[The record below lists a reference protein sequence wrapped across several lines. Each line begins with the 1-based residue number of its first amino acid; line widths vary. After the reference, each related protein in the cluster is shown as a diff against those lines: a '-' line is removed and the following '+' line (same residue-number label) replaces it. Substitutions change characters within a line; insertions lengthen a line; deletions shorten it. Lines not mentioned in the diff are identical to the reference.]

1 MRHLSSAL
9 ILLLVSASLAGAQ
22 DRPVSVPPD
31 SARGQAAAQFQ
42 QEHGPAWRV
51 AWHEKAGTPA
61 TLTNGRAR
69 GYSGPPEQAGRAFL
83 DDHKKLFGIENARQN
98 LDVAE
103 TIQSEKGSSR
113 VQYRQVYHGIPVLNS
128 GYLVAF
134 DREGAVHYVSGD
146 YYPDLQVDTSPKLQ
160 PGDAI
165 GTMRSDLGGGSS
177 FELRQEPV
185 LSIFVDDS
193 GEELTAHLA
202 YEARAERRDPL
213 EAYKYVVD
221 AHSGEILQKISLIET
236 IDPSARDRSERPERA
251 RTNEVPTL
259 GASTTGSGDAY
270 RTNPLHGSPTSVTL
284 HRLDDVSPKVLEGDN
299 VAVTNEEASEA
310 TSSTGD
316 FSYSPSNTH
325 FDEVMTYYHS
335 DEFEA

>member
-61 TLTNGRAR
+61 TLMGGRAR

-185 LSIFVDDS
+185 LSIFVDGS

-202 YEARAERRDPL
+202 YEARAERRDPV

-221 AHSGEILQKISLIET
+221 AHSGGILQKVSLIQDAHRKT
-236 IDPSARDRSERPERA
+236 GERTSRPPRA
-251 RTNEVPTL
+251 AGSDGRLTEE
-259 GASTTGSGDAY
+259 ASSMISGTGDVY

-284 HRLDDVSPKVLEGDN
+284 HRLRDVSPVSYM
-299 VAVTNEEASEA
+299 ASTW
-310 TSSTGD
+310 TSTIASGTTQPLRPAP
-316 FSYSPSNTH
+316 FTTARRIIASIR
-325 FDEVMTYYHS
+325 
-335 DEFEA
+335 